1 MFSTEDQVIRGETLQ
16 VLDCVQCSYSFVST
30 NNDKKKIQI
39 YFLIQRLLYLTNRER
54 QKLNVLSSSEW
65 LRLLRNSW
73 LKTLNCNHLALS
85 LMKRQQVKWKKKTVW
100 RLFPVLIQSKKGNY
114 QQAVIPVPNPKWL
127 IIP

>member
-54 QKLNVLSSSEW
+54 QIKCAIQFRMAPFVKEQLIKDFKLQPFSIKFDEATTS
-65 LRLLRNSW
+65 
-73 LKTLNCNHLALS
+73 
-85 LMKRQQVKWKKKTVW
+85 QVKKKTVW